1 MGVELLAAFGRST
14 CANQLSLLLSRNT
27 TFELCAGHFCV
38 FEMIGVAGGE
48 ECLRGLIIWTHIRSA
63 AILTIMTP
71 REAIDPI
78 IERIR
83 DLPIV
88 RVVVFGSTARGEN
101 DADSDLDLAIIV
113 PDPTDGSRFDR
124 VEAAVTVRRRI
135 LDINRQVAVDILV
148 YTESEFQELSK
159 QPSFV
164 RGELVESGEVVYE
177 RAG

>member
-1 MGVELLAAFGRST
+1 MEAKKIGTGR
-14 CANQLSLLLSRNT
+14 
-27 TFELCAGHFCV
+27 
-38 FEMIGVAGGE
+38 
-48 ECLRGLIIWTHIRSA
+48 IIWTRTRLA

-71 REAIDPI
+71 REAIAPI
-78 IERIR
+78 LERIR

-88 RVVVFGSTARGEN
+88 RVVVFGSTARSEN

-113 PDPTDGSRFDR
+113 PDPADGARFDR

-148 YTESEFQELSK
+148 YTESEFQELSQ

-164 RGELVESGEVVYE
+164 RGELVESGEIVYE

>member
-1 MGVELLAAFGRST
+1 
-14 CANQLSLLLSRNT
+14 
-27 TFELCAGHFCV
+27 
-38 FEMIGVAGGE
+38 
-48 ECLRGLIIWTHIRSA
+48 
-63 AILTIMTP
+63 MTP
-71 REAIDPI
+71 REAIAPI
-78 IERIR
+78 LERIR

-113 PDPTDGSRFDR
+113 PDPADRARFDR

-148 YTESEFQELSK
+148 YTESEFQELSE

-164 RGELVESGEVVYE
+164 RGELVESGEIVYE